1 MVKDIILTEEND
13 LMFENGDFVVNDSD
27 QQHVLLILNTNQGSW
42 KQFPFLAVGIRRY
55 LNSSGQSQVLRRS
68 IQVQLEADG
77 YNVKD
82 VIVQNNDVYSIDA
95 NRLI

>member
-1 MVKDIILTEEND
+1 MVKDIILNDEND
-13 LMFENGDFVVNDSD
+13 LQFSNGDFVINDSD

-42 KQFPFLAVGIRRY
+42 KQYPLVGVGIRKY

-68 IQVQLEADG
+68 IAVQLEADG
-77 YNVKD
+77 YNVND